1 MVRSFSSSSTKSLRA
16 DLHHSYAHWKITGN
30 ADPAVTVL
38 VELLQDINFQGDA
51 IETLGDMGP
60 EAKNAVPTLIEQLN
74 SSEDYLRE
82 SAVLT
87 LGAIGPQAKEALPAL
102 RKMKDDPDALIRS
115 AAERAIREVERLN
128 P

>member
-1 MVRSFSSSSTKSLRA
+1 M
-16 DLHHSYAHWKITGN
+16 
-30 ADPAVTVL
+30 
-38 VELLQDINFQGDA
+38 ELLQDINFQGDA
-51 IETLGDMGP
+51 IEILGDMGP
-60 EAKNAVPTLIEQLN
+60 EAKNAVPALIEQLN

-87 LGAIGPQAKEALPAL
+87 LGAIGPQAKESLPAL

-115 AAERAIREVERLN
+115 AAERAIREVEKQN